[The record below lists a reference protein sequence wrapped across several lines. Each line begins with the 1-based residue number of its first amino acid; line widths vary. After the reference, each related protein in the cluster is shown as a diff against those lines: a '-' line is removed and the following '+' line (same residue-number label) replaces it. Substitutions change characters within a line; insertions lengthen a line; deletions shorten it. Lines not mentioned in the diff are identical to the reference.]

1 MRIFLTLIFVSFS
14 FLSFSQQLETSMKKN
29 TIYAELLGQGAL
41 WSINYERMFE
51 VNDFVSQS
59 ASVGLTTNRNL
70 RDLFFDQSFFDFGN
84 DYNFGTPIAYRLIF
98 GKRNSHLELGIGLT
112 GLYFKGAGSYHD
124 GFCMSYSSDIRRFNS
139 YIVPTIAYR
148 FQQKTG
154 GIFFK
159 VSYSPL
165 FSFYQTDNLDYVGGR
180 TNKNKFFEK
189 SNNLLL
195 WPGLSLGY
203 TF

>member
-14 FLSFSQQLETSMKKN
+14 FLSFSQLLESSTKKN
-29 TIYAELLGQGAL
+29 TIYAELLGQGTL

-59 ASVGLTTNRNL
+59 LSIGFTTRKEE
-70 RDLFFDQSFFDFGN
+70 RDMLLGHSFFNAGNGNYFGS
-84 DYNFGTPIAYRLIF
+84 PLAYRLIL

-112 GLYFKGAGSYHD
+112 GLYYNGAGWYND
-124 GFCMSYSSDIRRFNS
+124 GICRSYSPDIKSFKS
-139 YIVPTIAYR
+139 YLVPTIAYR

-154 GIFFK
+154 GLFFK
-159 VSYSPL
+159 VNYSPM
-165 FSFYQTDNLDYVGGR
+165 FSFYQTDNLNNTSR
-180 TNKNKFFEK
+180 INKNKFFEK
-189 SNNLLL
+189 KNNLIL